1 MNVNNFL
8 WFDIAIFPWVFVS
21 IVLNGLVVFAWHKKL
36 YRYINLKKYQGIQ
49 RIHVNEVPRLGGFIF
64 LLSLAGYLLTS
75 SNTDSIFILKQILY
89 FSIPVL
95 LIALKEDFFHNV
107 DPVVRLIA
115 LLLTAWLFRAFYMG
129 PLPNLENI
137 TFVNKLILLP
147 GGIALFYSLGIVSIA
162 NGMNLIDGVNGL
174 CVSVALSCLFSLLF
188 LAHKTGDVAIF
199 MMLSSLILLLI
210 PFLIFNYPYGK
221 IFLGDLGAYSLGI
234 FLSFITIIFFGRHP
248 EISPWGGLLVLVYP
262 ATEVAFSFLRRVIKG
277 KSAFDPDTD
286 HLHLKLFYYFKSKPQ
301 CKKIANAL
309 VTLSLSFL
317 WLYPLI
323 AFSWIYNKPSFIS
336 FAIALFVF
344 AYLAL
349 NLLFFKTKE

>member
-1 MNVNNFL
+1 MNINNFL
-8 WFDIAIFPWVFVS
+8 WLDFAIFPWILIS
-21 IVLNGLVVFAWHKKL
+21 LVLNGLIVFAWHKKL
-36 YRYINLKKYQGIQ
+36 YKHINLKKYQGIQ
-49 RIHVNEVPRLGGFIF
+49 RIHVNEVPRLGGLIF
-64 LLSLAGYLLTS
+64 VVSLSGYLLS
-75 SNTDSIFILKQILY
+75 SSGIDSIILLRQMLY
-89 FSIPVL
+89 CSIPVL
-95 LIALKEDFFHNV
+95 LVALKEDLYHNV
-107 DPVVRLIA
+107 DPTLRLLA
-115 LLLTAWLFRAFYMG
+115 LLLTAWFFRAFYTG

-137 TFVNKLILLP
+137 TFINKLILLP

-188 LAHKTGDVAIF
+188 LAHKTGDVTIL
-199 MMLSSLILLLI
+199 MMLSSLIVLLI

-234 FLSFITIIFFGRHP
+234 FLSLATIIFFGRHP
-248 EISPWGGLLVLVYP
+248 DISPWGGLLVLIYP

-301 CKKIANAL
+301 FKKIANAL
-309 VTLSLSFL
+309 VALSLSFL

-323 AFSWIYNKPSFIS
+323 AFSWIYNKPSLIS
-336 FAIALFVF
+336 FSIVLFVF
-344 AYLAL
+344 GYLTL
-349 NLLFFKTKE
+349 NLFILKIKE